1 VNDYEILL
9 MLDPE
14 ASEERH
20 KEILARMR
28 ETIEKSGGA
37 WTGHEPW
44 GRRKLAYEID
54 KKSDGVYHLITFIAG
69 TPALDEVTR
78 VLKISEGVMRHMAT
92 RRPKGAGKPMS
103 APPVVND
110 GEPISVGAAGEDE

>member
-1 VNDYEILL
+1 

-14 ASEERH
+14 SSEERH

-28 ETIEKSGGA
+28 ETIEKSGGT

-54 KKSDGVYHLITFIAG
+54 KKGEGVYHLITFIAE
-69 TPALDEVTR
+69 PVALDEVTR
-78 VLKISEGVMRHMAT
+78 VLKISEDVMRHMAT

-103 APPVVND
+103 APPAVHD
-110 GEPISVGAAGEDE
+110 DEPVSVGAGVEDE

>member
-1 VNDYEILL
+1 MNDYEILL

-14 ASEERH
+14 SSEERH
-20 KEILARMR
+20 KEILTRMR

-54 KKSDGVYHLITFIAG
+54 KKGEGVYHLITFIAE
-69 TPALDEVTR
+69 PVALDEVTR
-78 VLKISEGVMRHMAT
+78 VLKISDGVMRHMAT
-92 RRPKGAGKPMS
+92 RRPKDAGKPMS
-103 APPVVND
+103 APPVVHD
-110 GEPISVGAAGEDE
+110 DEPVSVGAGVEDE

>member
-1 VNDYEILL
+1 MIDYEILL

-20 KEILARMR
+20 KEILTRMR
-28 ETIEKSGGA
+28 DTIEKGGGA

-54 KKSDGVYHLITFIAG
+54 KKGEGVYHLITFVAD
-69 TPALDEVTR
+69 TATLDEVTR

-103 APPVVND
+103 APPVVHD
-110 GEPISVGAAGEDE
+110 DEPISVGAGVEDE

>member
-1 VNDYEILL
+1 MNDYEILL

-20 KEILARMR
+20 KEILTRMR

-69 TPALDEVTR
+69 TEALDEVTR

-103 APPVVND
+103 APPVVPD
-110 GEPISVGAAGEDE
+110 GEPVSVGADVEDE

>member
-103 APPVVND
+103 APPVVHD
-110 GEPISVGAAGEDE
+110 GEPISVGSAGEDE

>member
-1 VNDYEILL
+1 MNDYEILL

-14 ASEERH
+14 ASEERQ
-20 KEILARMR
+20 KEVLTRMR

-44 GRRKLAYEID
+44 GRRKLSYEID
-54 KKSDGVYHLITFIAG
+54 KKGEGVYHLITFVAEAE
-69 TPALDEVTR
+69 ALDEVTR
-78 VLKISEGVMRHMAT
+78 VLKINEAVMRHMAT

-103 APPVVND
+103 APPVVHD
-110 GEPISVGAAGEDE
+110 DEPISVGAGVEDE

>member
-1 VNDYEILL
+1 MIDYEILL

-20 KEILARMR
+20 KEILTRMR
-28 ETIEKSGGA
+28 DTIEKGGGA

-54 KKSDGVYHLITFIAG
+54 KKGEGVYHLITFVAD
-69 TPALDEVTR
+69 TATLDEVTR

-103 APPVVND
+103 APPVVPD
-110 GEPISVGAAGEDE
+110 GEPVSVGADVEDE

>member
-1 VNDYEILL
+1 MNDYEILL

-20 KEILARMR
+20 KEILTRMR
-28 ETIEKSGGA
+28 ETIEKSGGT

-44 GRRKLAYEID
+44 GRRRLAYEID

-69 TPALDEVTR
+69 TEALDEVTR

-103 APPVVND
+103 APPIVPD
-110 GEPISVGAAGEDE
+110 GEPVSVGADVEDE